1 MPSSE
6 RKKMWQDHEIPQF
19 RDNLKFQITR
29 LSEEWRAEKTVREGE
44 ASKQRSVDA
53 LEVEALSSEGEVD
66 IVEDIPSAKS
76 TSASRLKQ
84 PATRLRG

>member
-19 RDNLKFQITR
+19 RDDLKSRVIK

-44 ASKQRSVDA
+44 PSKRRCGDV

-66 IVEDIPSAKS
+66 IVEDIPIAKA
-76 TSASRLKQ
+76 TPGSRQKQ